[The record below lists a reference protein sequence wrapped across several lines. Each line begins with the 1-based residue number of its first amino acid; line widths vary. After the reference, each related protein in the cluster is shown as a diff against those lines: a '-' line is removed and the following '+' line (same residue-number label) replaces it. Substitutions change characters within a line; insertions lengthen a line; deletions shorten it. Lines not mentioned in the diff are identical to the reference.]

1 MDALVR
7 AFTSNNDGVVVA
19 VDEGVVVDDGDG
31 GAEGG
36 DGNANDDGS
45 DACDAS
51 EGDPGGVLSDL
62 SGVHLEGYE
71 IHMGVSALKE
81 GARPMTRIEDFVA
94 KSGMKDDGAQKGNVY
109 GTYVHGV
116 FDKEEVAKAVITS
129 IAREKGID
137 ASDITGVDFQA
148 FKETQY
154 DILAAGLREHFDMEK
169 IYQILNEGMPE

>member
-1 MDALVR
+1 MKGILR
-7 AFTSNNDGVVVA
+7 
-19 VDEGVVVDDGDG
+19 E
-31 GAEGG
+31 
-36 DGNANDDGS
+36 
-45 DACDAS
+45 
-51 EGDPGGVLSDL
+51 L
-62 SGVHLEGYE
+62 SGTEFEGYE
-71 IHMGVSALKE
+71 IHMGKSSLE
-81 GARPMTRIEDFVA
+81 GTESRLVEFSEEAGA
-94 KSGMKDDGAQKGNVY
+94 KSGARAGESRADGAQKGNVY

-116 FDKEEVAKAVITS
+116 FDKEEVAKAVITA

>member
-1 MDALVR
+1 
-7 AFTSNNDGVVVA
+7 
-19 VDEGVVVDDGDG
+19 
-31 GAEGG
+31 
-36 DGNANDDGS
+36 
-45 DACDAS
+45 
-51 EGDPGGVLSDL
+51 
-62 SGVHLEGYE
+62 
-71 IHMGVSALKE
+71 
-81 GARPMTRIEDFVA
+81 MTRIEDFVA